1 MRRHIAEI
9 FTCFTFILRRST
21 LNKVQ
26 KMKRFLVE
34 LLLESLLE
42 SQESPL
48 DRNMTDHLGAIPSS
62 VAVPLGYHRDILEL
76 HLRVDL

>member
-21 LNKVQ
+21 VIKFP